1 MHYLK
6 KVILTADRIDYWIRR
21 HVIQFYCETHPAQH
35 KLASRL
41 APPVSAGRASA
52 DTTCLGPKPVWGTDS
67 DFLAQGLAG

>member
-21 HVIQFYCETHPAQH
+21 HVIQFYDTHPAQH

-41 APPVSAGRASA
+41 APPMSAGRASA
-52 DTTCLGPKPVWGTDS
+52 GTSCLGAEARLGTAS
-67 DFLAQGLAG
+67 AAFCLRV